1 MATVKVSYRG
11 DTDLN
16 RVRIDDEDVLIGEGT
31 GSFEA
36 DPSRDHALQC
46 FVRGQPG
53 TTYELKIT
61 APDSAKFSRKATV
74 DSSTKDAFLH
84 WFRVDGGEK

>member
-1 MATVKVSYRG
+1 MATVKVSYSG
-11 DTDLN
+11 NTDLN
-16 RVRIDDEDVLIGEGT
+16 RVRIDDEDVVVGEGT

-36 DPSRDHALQC
+36 AAGRDHALTC

-61 APDSAKFSRKATV
+61 EPKSAKFSRKATI
-74 DSSTKDAFLH
+74 DGSTKDAFLH
-84 WFRVDGGEK
+84 WFRVDGGDQ